1 MLLCTQQLYW
11 GTSYRNPKH
20 KSMPMFRRPFL
31 RVLAE
36 YQQLVTLWVCA
47 YIPVYI
53 ASTFNN
59 LSKNFGKKEAGLEI
73 TNRRWREKRERKKTI
88 PYPSSTHLQSRWNE
102 TKFLKI
108 VLDKR
113 LKYLYHLFNLNFI
126 AMKFHMHLLLPLSSL
141 WVALIYGP
149 LKYV

>member
-1 MLLCTQQLYW
+1 
-11 GTSYRNPKH
+11 
-20 KSMPMFRRPFL
+20 MPMFRSPFL

-88 PYPSSTHLQSRWNE
+88 PYPSSTHLQSR
-102 TKFLKI
+102 
-108 VLDKR
+108 
-113 LKYLYHLFNLNFI
+113 
-126 AMKFHMHLLLPLSSL
+126 
-141 WVALIYGP
+141 
-149 LKYV
+149 